1 MSRPR
6 SAAQCCANGG
16 LMLDVG
22 ANFGYYSFYA
32 AKMGC
37 RVVAWEPIPI
47 FRAFVEA
54 GLALNNLTHRVHLR
68 SNVVSDVGGKSI
80 QMTVPQRGI
89 WGTASVG
96 GLNVEPSTEQPCMQ
110 VLTTA
115 RVPPSPQVGGLNV
128 DPSIRSTTYTVTARS
143 ETLDQV
149 SASDCV

>member
-1 MSRPR
+1 
-6 SAAQCCANGG
+6 
-16 LMLDVG
+16 MLDVG

-96 GLNVEPSTEQPCMQ
+96 GLNVDPAALHASAHHGA
-110 VLTTA
+110 L
-115 RVPPSPQVGGLNV
+115 PSPPRWAASMWIRRSARRRIRLRLGVR
-128 DPSIRSTTYTVTARS
+128 RSTR
-143 ETLDQV
+143 
-149 SASDCV
+149 

>member
-115 RVPPSPQVGGLNV
+115 TPSPTGGRPQCGSV
-128 DPSIRSTTYTVTARS
+128 DPLDDVYGYGS
-143 ETLDQV
+143 E
-149 SASDCV
+149 

>member
-1 MSRPR
+1 
-6 SAAQCCANGG
+6 
-16 LMLDVG
+16 MLDVG

-96 GLNVEPSTEQPCMQ
+96 GLNV
-110 VLTTA
+110 
-115 RVPPSPQVGGLNV
+115 

-149 SASDCV
+149 SALIASECIGVCLSASVAGGHGAALHASAHHGAPIPTGGH

>member
-96 GLNVEPSTEQPCMQ
+96 GLNVDPSTEQPCMQ

-115 RVPPSPQVGGLNV
+115 RDPPSPTGGRPQCGPV
-128 DPSIRSTTYTVTARS
+128 DPLDDVYGYGS
-143 ETLDQV
+143 E
-149 SASDCV
+149 

>member
-96 GLNVEPSTEQPCMQ
+96 GLNVDPSTEQPCMH

-115 RVPPSPQVGGLNV
+115 RVPPLPPGGRPQCGSF
-128 DPSIRSTTYTVTARS
+128 DPLDDVYGYGS
-143 ETLDQV
+143 E
-149 SASDCV
+149 

>member
-1 MSRPR
+1 
-6 SAAQCCANGG
+6 
-16 LMLDVG
+16 MLDVG

-96 GLNVEPSTEQPCMQ
+96 GLNVDPSTEQPCMQ

-115 RVPPSPQVGGLNV
+115 RVPPPPRWAASMWIRRSARRRIRLRLGVR
-128 DPSIRSTTYTVTARS
+128 RSTR
-143 ETLDQV
+143 
-149 SASDCV
+149 

>member
-96 GLNVEPSTEQPCMQ
+96 GLHEQPCMQ

-115 RVPPSPQVGGLNV
+115 PPSPTGGRPQCGSV
-128 DPSIRSTTYTVTARS
+128 DPLDDVYGYGS
-143 ETLDQV
+143 E
-149 SASDCV
+149 

>member
-1 MSRPR
+1 
-6 SAAQCCANGG
+6 
-16 LMLDVG
+16 MLDVG

-47 FRAFVEA
+47 FHAFVEA

-96 GLNVEPSTEQPCMQ
+96 GLPLIASDLP
-110 VLTTA
+110 L
-115 RVPPSPQVGGLNV
+115 
-128 DPSIRSTTYTVTARS
+128 I
-143 ETLDQV
+143 
-149 SASDCV
+149 ASDCL

>member
-68 SNVVSDVGGKSI
+68 SNIVSDVGGRSI
-80 QMTVPQRGI
+80 QMTVPRRGI
-89 WGTASVG
+89 WGTASV
-96 GLNVEPSTEQPCMQ
+96 T
-110 VLTTA
+110 
-115 RVPPSPQVGGLNV
+115 
-128 DPSIRSTTYTVTARS
+128 
-143 ETLDQV
+143 
-149 SASDCV
+149 SDDL

>member
-1 MSRPR
+1 
-6 SAAQCCANGG
+6 
-16 LMLDVG
+16 MLDVG

-96 GLNVEPSTEQPCMQ
+96 GLNVDPSTEQPCMQ

-115 RVPPSPQVGGLNV
+115 RVRPSPNRWAASMWIRRSARRRIRLRLGVR
-128 DPSIRSTTYTVTARS
+128 RSTR
-143 ETLDQV
+143 
-149 SASDCV
+149 